1 MSDINWWGDS
11 EPIRTTPDRDEL
23 SWLDDYAPDGPMW
36 PRGYGQELQIAFEL
50 DAELSTRIG
59 PSSKRV
65 IINDYLAAG
74 QMYVTDQEIILSR
87 HGWEALL
94 AQLDRQ
100 QYAREMVSRAFE
112 RGMPDVLAWL
122 REAGHEV

>member
-1 MSDINWWGDS
+1 MSDINSWWDLN
-11 EPIRTTPDRDEL
+11 PIRTTPDRDEL
-23 SWLDDYAPDGPMW
+23 DWLDDYAPGGDLW
-36 PRGYGQELQIAFEL
+36 PRQYGQELQIAFEL

-59 PSSKRV
+59 PSAKQV

-74 QMYVTDQEIILSR
+74 QMYVTDHEIILSR

-100 QYAREMVSRAFE
+100 QYAREMVSRIIE
-112 RGMPDVLAWL
+112 REMGDVLTWL
-122 REAGHEV
+122 RGAGHDV